1 MFAEVL
7 LQGFFFKGMKWGAIT
22 VNLQEHEI

>member
-7 LQGFFFKGMKWGAIT
+7 LQGFFFKDMKWGAIT